1 MPLGRKEDP
10 GGERFGTTGHIFA
23 EFSLRFNIRI
33 DTLKKHRLHFQ
44 VVFMVY
50 PVFYP
55 VGLRK
60 LQAVSSL
67 REAAPSRHNK
77 QHSNGAIM
85 CLR

>member
-33 DTLKKHRLHFQ
+33 DTLKKHRLYFQ

-50 PVFYP
+50 PVFY
-55 VGLRK
+55 L
-60 LQAVSSL
+60 
-67 REAAPSRHNK
+67 
-77 QHSNGAIM
+77 
-85 CLR
+85 